1 MTVFDGSKQ
10 ILALSIA
17 ERCQEKIIED
27 KQLDLSQFGA
37 GL

>member
-1 MTVFDGSKQ
+1 MTVFDDFKQ

-17 ERCQEKIIED
+17 ERRED
-27 KQLDLSQFGA
+27 KQLDLSQFGK